1 MLHAH
6 MYDFSRKRQRESYG
20 FWSSAEKWKKY
31 RGLMRETTNNVPNTK
46 GEILLRKHVINLTTK
61 HKGVITKWNIKSP

>member
-1 MLHAH
+1 MTFLEKAK
-6 MYDFSRKRQRESYG
+6 RKLRLLELRRKVEKVYG
-20 FWSSAEKWKKY
+20 
-31 RGLMRETTNNVPNTK
+31 GLKRETTNNVPNTK